1 MWSYKMALHSVRI
14 PLVYFQLF
22 CLWLLLPGNAFTQES
37 SIQTTSQSVI
47 GFTADF
53 TSRVIF
59 HDKEQTLM
67 SGKIYTLPPR
77 VRFEPRFEEED
88 EAYGEVQLYDFENQ
102 KMRRVFFDDKIFFQI
117 ELTERNRFK
126 AMQDG
131 WIPWKD
137 LPNTKRRKI
146 KLKEDLVNDQP
157 CVLYLQERKIEAPAD
172 KKSSSIFLEYSL
184 IWEATHLKDLPVRI
198 IYFLSNQR
206 TVVVDYKNARLSDM
220 DPKFFQ
226 PPDEFLNLS
235 PF

>member
-1 MWSYKMALHSVRI
+1 
-14 PLVYFQLF
+14 
-22 CLWLLLPGNAFTQES
+22 
-37 SIQTTSQSVI
+37 
-47 GFTADF
+47 
-53 TSRVIF
+53 
-59 HDKEQTLM
+59 M

-77 VRFEPRFEEED
+77 VRFEPRSEEEE
-88 EAYGEVQLYDFENQ
+88 EAYSEVQLYDFENQ

-117 ELTERNRFK
+117 ELTEKNRFK

-146 KLKEDLVNDQP
+146 KLKEDLANDHP
-157 CVLYLQERKIEAPAD
+157 SILYLQERKIEVPGD
-172 KKSSSIFLEYSL
+172 KKSSPILPEYSL

-206 TVVVDYKNARLSDM
+206 TVVVDYKNAKLADLE
-220 DPKFFQ
+220 PTFFQ
-226 PPDEFLNLS
+226 PPEEFLNLS